1 MAAWRQPGGGGDKQ
15 EQLDVVDLSL
25 FLVLLILQLLLLLLV
40 LLLLVLLLLLN
51 LMLIADGAGDVA
63 AADVVIFTAPQAF
76 ALGHGLCLVRAA
88 PLLLVLGR
96 VQGLVLLEGLA
107 SEGLP
112 DPGVWGGSRPKP
124 SPRSRPR
131 PGHLHVASTS
141 RGPFSC
147 EYLERARGQWPPP
160 RLHRQRECRHAVQE
174 LLCRRC
180 R

>member
-1 MAAWRQPGGGGDKQ
+1 MG
-15 EQLDVVDLSL
+15 
-25 FLVLLILQLLLLLLV
+25 LV
-40 LLLLVLLLLLN
+40 
-51 LMLIADGAGDVA
+51 DVA

-76 ALGHGLCLVRAA
+76 TLGLCLVRAA

-96 VQGLVLLEGLA
+96 VQGLVLLQGLA

-131 PGHLHVASTS
+131 PGHLHVARSS

-147 EYLERARGQWPPP
+147 EHLERSRGPWPPLRP
-160 RLHRQRECRHAVQE
+160 LRQTGGSNAVQE
-174 LLCRRC
+174 LLAQWCR
-180 R
+180 

>member
-1 MAAWRQPGGGGDKQ
+1 MG
-15 EQLDVVDLSL
+15 
-25 FLVLLILQLLLLLLV
+25 LV
-40 LLLLVLLLLLN
+40 
-51 LMLIADGAGDVA
+51 DVA

-76 ALGHGLCLVRAA
+76 TLGHGLCLVRAA

-96 VQGLVLLEGLA
+96 LQGLVLLEGLA

-141 RGPFSC
+141 CTRTMFVRVSGEVS
-147 EYLERARGQWPPP
+147 RAMASSASTSS
-160 RLHRQRECRHAVQE
+160 ESV
-174 LLCRRC
+174 
-180 R
+180 

>member
-1 MAAWRQPGGGGDKQ
+1 MG
-15 EQLDVVDLSL
+15 
-25 FLVLLILQLLLLLLV
+25 LV
-40 LLLLVLLLLLN
+40 
-51 LMLIADGAGDVA
+51 DVA

-76 ALGHGLCLVRAA
+76 TLGHGLCLVRAA

-96 VQGLVLLEGLA
+96 LQGLVLLEGLA

-147 EYLERARGQWPPP
+147 EHLERSRGPWRPP
-160 RLHRQRECRHAVQE
+160 RPHRQRVCRHAVQE